1 MDSEASKFCDLG
13 RQFLDRGEPEEALR
27 CYERA
32 IDVDP
37 DNSEAWWGRGK
48 AAYDLG
54 RLERADRDYL
64 RAMRLARRNLQLS
77 GGGGDFRSKRWWS
90 DPTTRPYLRALHG
103 HGLCQFWLGR
113 YDESVRVFRR
123 LLKLAPTDPLDVRFL
138 VGESYLRM
146 GRIERAI
153 RELEA
158 CDDDTDALFNL
169 GLARFF
175 LGDFVASVNAFR
187 RGFFAN
193 LHLPPM
199 LCERPP
205 EKDAPGGGGES
216 ELDRVGLDSKGLDNE
231 SAANDYVDRCG
242 DFWMGRPVVQRWLDG
257 ILHHPAVDADLRR
270 HVQHVKALA
279 ADRLSAGERA
289 RLEGEN
295 TTLRSAARLAAT
307 DRQVAADV
315 LAQVFALPPSP
326 PAP

>member
-37 DNSEAWWGRGK
+37 ESSEAWWGRGK

-64 RAMRLARRNLQLS
+64 RAMRLARRGLVVS
-77 GGGGDFRSKRWWS
+77 GGEADLKSRRWWS
-90 DPTTRPYLRALHG
+90 DPATRPFLRALHG
-103 HGLCQFWLGR
+103 HGLCEFWLGH

-158 CDDDTDALFNL
+158 CDDDTDALVNL
-169 GLARFF
+169 GLARFYR
-175 LGDFVASVNAFR
+175 GDFAGSVNAFR
-187 RGFFAN
+187 RGLFAN
-193 LHLPPM
+193 LYLPAL

-205 EKDAPGGGGES
+205 EKEGPGGEEGTDNTG
-216 ELDRVGLDSKGLDNE
+216 LDRKGLDNE
-231 SAANDYVDRCG
+231 SAANDYLDRCG

-257 ILHHPAVDADLRR
+257 ILHHPLVDADLRR
-270 HVQHVKALA
+270 HVRHVKELSGT
-279 ADRLSAGERA
+279 DLSAGARA
-289 RLEGEN
+289 RVEGEN
-295 TTLRSAARLAAT
+295 TTLRSPARLAAT
-307 DRQVAADV
+307 DRTVATDV
-315 LAQVFALPPSP
+315 LAQVFTLAPLPS
-326 PAP
+326 AK